1 MLLPQSYENTL
12 HSIESDRFNA
22 RV

>member
-12 HSIESDRFNA
+12 HPIESDSFNA